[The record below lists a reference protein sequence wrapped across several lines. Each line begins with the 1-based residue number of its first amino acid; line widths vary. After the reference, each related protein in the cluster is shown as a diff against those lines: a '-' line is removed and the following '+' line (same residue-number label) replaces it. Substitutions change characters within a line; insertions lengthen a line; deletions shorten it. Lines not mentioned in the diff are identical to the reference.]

1 MKYWMPEMEDS
12 GGEATRLALFRIFI
26 ELLQLT
32 ASRRWY

>member
-1 MKYWMPEMEDS
+1 MKYWMLEGRIPGS
-12 GGEATRLALFRIFI
+12 EATRLALFRIFI